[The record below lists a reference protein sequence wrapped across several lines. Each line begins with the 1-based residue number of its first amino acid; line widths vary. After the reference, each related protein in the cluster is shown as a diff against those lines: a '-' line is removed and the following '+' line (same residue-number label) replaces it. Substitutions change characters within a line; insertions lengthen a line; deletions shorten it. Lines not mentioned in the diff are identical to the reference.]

1 MIIPNCDMNFLDKL
15 DYLMDQNNLNKH
27 SLSKISGIPYTTIDA
42 FYKKGYDNAKL
53 STLKKLANQFSTT
66 IDYLMRD
73 EITDIFYGMHKNALP
88 ISNQALKVAK
98 AFDRASYG
106 IQESVCKLLDVSVA
120 EGVLPSE
127 QSAG

>member
-1 MIIPNCDMNFLDKL
+1 MLWFEKL
-15 DYLMDQNNLNKH
+15 VQIKKQSGKTTDEISAL
-27 SLSKISGIPYTTIDA
+27 SGIPKGTLNKIFAGVTKDPQLETIKSIL
-42 FYKKGYDNAKL
+42 YSLGY
-53 STLKKLANQFSTT
+53 SLKDLDDCCCKFHQQ
-66 IDYLMRD
+66 
-73 EITDIFYGMHKNALP
+73 ENALP
-88 ISNQALKVAK
+88 ISNQGLEVAK